1 MALNI
6 LFMDANKLV
15 LDLILNNW
23 ILVLLFLFSIVKII
37 PPEWAGFWKYN
48 NNKESDGLAPKI
60 TLLKLILHN
69 FFDSVLSAFLI
80 PLLAMFEFQKMV
92 TFVIFVVVVF
102 DVFIR
107 HQISGGTV
115 TLTSIG
121 IIALYL
127 ERLIETGDEIKFLG
141 GLFFWK
147 KRN

>member
-1 MALNI
+1 MSTNRLIIEFVINNYI
-6 LFMDANKLV
+6 LIGL
-15 LDLILNNW
+15 L
-23 ILVLLFLFSIVKII
+23 LLFIVKIVS
-37 PPEWAGFWKYN
+37 PEWAGFWKFN

-80 PLLAMFEFQKMV
+80 PLLAMFEFKKMV

-115 TLTSIG
+115 TLTGIG
-121 IIALYL
+121 IVALYL
-127 ERLIETGDEIKFLG
+127 ERLIETGEELKFLG
-141 GLFFWK
+141 GLFSWK
-147 KRN
+147 KNNQH